1 MFLEFP
7 QLAPPNFMK
16 LPKHLNIALVSAT
29 AIAGFTVA
37 AQAQEADFSFFYD
50 SLSPYGT
57 WVEVGE
63 HGACWLPAVDEGWA
77 PYTKG
82 NWAYTDVGW
91 TWVSHEPFGSI
102 VFHYGRWLLTSD
114 GWAWVPGSDW
124 APAWV
129 SWRVSNEYVGW
140 AALPPGVPWHSQR
153 GVGTWVDV
161 HSEIGPGYYRFCLA
175 RDFGAPRLSGVLLRP
190 TKNVT
195 VMFGTQNVTNIFVY
209 NEGVYCGGPQYRW
222 LRERSSYTIP
232 VLRVCREERVDRFYG
247 LNIGG
252 NFGTVQGF
260 ISNDILVLP
269 APRRVDLNG
278 ARSYRMPEAGGAVS
292 RGWYSDSNSNERL
305 RAHFEGEWEAR
316 GRDTSRQGRDA
327 IKSDVLVRPAAAEER
342 RAVLWGRDGVG
353 ADAAGPRRVVPGSGT
368 SAVGST
374 KPAERQ
380 GAPGQQPLLFE
391 RSSNESS
398 RGVGGDTPVPR
409 VVPVYPS
416 RSSEGGKPLSTP
428 GIITERGVIP
438 LDPGLTIDRGGS
450 AQRSGSSERSPQ
462 VLPREQLPPSSRVQ
476 PREESSRSAETPNGN
491 GSAFGRSRRD
501 GEENGSTGGGL
512 YRSGASNAPQTTSP
526 SARTG
531 SPSVSQPQD
540 PAAGYSGTTP
550 PTKLRTLPNDAAGFV
565 VPSPPTAA
573 SMGSTVPQ
581 SPKGTTLNDSIR
593 TDGSR
598 REFSGSSGSRTPDQS
613 ANMRTAPVAP
623 QPTPQPSG
631 ASYRSG
637 NSIAAPQTMPS
648 SRATSS
654 VAAPPQQEPTPT
666 PSAAPRGGAPSGGS
680 PSNTSGAA
688 TSSPGGGAPAGR
700 APASQSSGTS
710 LSTGAASANPTTTP
724 AATKKKPGDPGYVPG
739 TP

>member
-1 MFLEFP
+1 
-7 QLAPPNFMK
+7 MK
-16 LPKHLNIALVSAT
+16 LPKPLTIALVSAT

-37 AQAQEADFSFFYD
+37 ARAQEADFSFFYD
-50 SLSPYGT
+50 SLSPYGN

-63 HGACWLPAVDEGWA
+63 HGACWLPAVEEGWA

-140 AALPPGVPWHSQR
+140 AAVPPGVPWHSQR

-190 TKNVT
+190 TKNIT

-232 VLRVCREERVDRFYG
+232 VLRVCREESVDRFYG

-269 APRRVDLNG
+269 APRRVELNG
-278 ARSYRMPEAGGAVS
+278 ARSYRMPEAGGSVS

-305 RAHFEGEWEAR
+305 RAHFESEWEAR

-327 IKSDVLVRPAAAEER
+327 IKADVLVRPAAAEER

-353 ADAAGPRRVVPGSGT
+353 ADAAAPRRVVPGAGSSG
-368 SAVGST
+368 AGST
-374 KPAERQ
+374 KPAERP
-380 GAPGQQPLLFE
+380 GATGQQPLLFE
-391 RSSNESS
+391 RSSNEPS

-416 RSSEGGKPLSTP
+416 RSSESGKPLSTP

-438 LDPGLTIDRGGS
+438 LDSGITIDRGGS
-450 AQRSGSSERSPQ
+450 GQRSGTSERTPQ
-462 VLPREQLPPSSRVQ
+462 VLPREPLPPTSYRSQ
-476 PREESSRSAETPNGN
+476 PREDSSRAIEPPNGN
-491 GSAFGRSRRD
+491 GSASGRSRRE
-501 GEENGSTGGGL
+501 GEDNGSTGGGL
-512 YRSGASNAPQTTSP
+512 YRSGSTNAPPTP
-526 SARTG
+526 LPPARTG
-531 SPSVSQPQD
+531 FPSVSQPRE
-540 PAAGYSGTTP
+540 PAANYPETTP

-565 VPSPPTAA
+565 APRPPA
-573 SMGSTVPQ
+573 SASTGSTAPQ
-581 SPKGTTLNDSIR
+581 SSQGAAVNDSTR
-593 TDGSR
+593 TEGSR
-598 REFSGSSGSRTPDQS
+598 REFSGSTGSRIADPS
-613 ANMRTAPVAP
+613 ANMRSAPVVP
-623 QPTPQPSG
+623 QSTPQSSG

-637 NSIAAPQTMPS
+637 GSIAAPQTMPS
-648 SRATSS
+648 SRATSTVTVPS
-654 VAAPPQQEPTPT
+654 QQGPVPTSST
-666 PSAAPRGGAPSGGS
+666 DPRGGGPSGGS
-680 PSNTSGAA
+680 APSLSGTAP
-688 TSSPGGGAPAGR
+688 SSPSSGAPAGR
-700 APASQSSGTS
+700 APASQSSGAT
-710 LSTGAASANPTTTP
+710 LSTGAASPNPATTP

-739 TP
+739 MP